1 MAKTF
6 LKTRTFGVEGV
17 IANGIN
23 AGDKFVLVAYDG
35 FVYSTRNGFVADL
48 LGVIIPKDGTPYPYA
63 LSLTRL
69 KQQVEFEHCD
79 MLNIADLKEGTT
91 IKITAT
97 KAVKIKDFEIKALAF
112 TKEQK
117 TSVKTDEKT
126 IKVNDYEISL
136 DDFSTAIHKNVI
148 AEDEQKDEEAEE

>member
-6 LKTRTFGVEGV
+6 VKSRTFGVEGV

-35 FVYSTRNGFVADL
+35 FVYSTKNGFVADL
-48 LGVIIPKDGTPYPYA
+48 LGVIIPTDGTPYPYA

-69 KQQVEFEHCD
+69 KQQSEFELCD
-79 MLNIADLKEGTT
+79 ALNIADLVEGTT

-112 TKEQK
+112 TKEPK
-117 TSVKTDEKT
+117 TAVKTDEKT

-136 DDFSTAIHKNVI
+136 GDFSTAIHKNVI
-148 AEDEQKDEEAEE
+148 AEEGKVEEEEE

>member
-6 LKTRTFGVEGV
+6 VKSRTFGVEGV

-48 LGVIIPKDGTPYPYA
+48 LGVVIPKDGTPYPYA

-69 KQQVEFEHCD
+69 KQQSEFELCD
-79 MLNIADLKEGTT
+79 SMNIADLKEGTT

-112 TKEQK
+112 TKCPK
-117 TSVKTDEKT
+117 TSVFTDEKT
-126 IKVNDYEISL
+126 IKVNDYEIYL
-136 DDFSTAIHKNVI
+136 EDFSEAIHKNVI
-148 AEDEQKDEEAEE
+148 AEEKAEEEEE